1 MLQHA
6 ELAKKKY
13 GRPHS
18 LCLEDQLLLTLN
30 YLRCYR
36 TQIELSADYNLA
48 ESNVNRTIQKVE
60 NALIQLRIFALPKRN
75 QKFSEGD
82 YVIVDVTESQI
93 ERPKKQRKF
102 YSGKKKKHTLKTQV
116 ILNPRLKQ
124 IVSIQVESGRKH
136 DLTIA
141 RKYLKEMIIY
151 PCIMADL
158 AYKGFH
164 QIKSKLLIP
173 IKKPK
178 NLSLPKIA
186 KKINQE
192 ISRRRITIEHINGK
206 LKHFRILTERYRN
219 RRKRFRG
226 GSGNLNNTYK

>member
-1 MLQHA
+1 M
-6 ELAKKKY
+6 
-13 GRPHS
+13 S
-18 LCLEDQLLLTLN
+18 LSH
-30 YLRCYR
+30 R
-36 TQIELSADYNLA
+36 LS
-48 ESNVNRTIQKVE
+48 V
-60 NALIQLRIFALPKRN
+60 
-75 QKFSEGD
+75 
-82 YVIVDVTESQI
+82 
-93 ERPKKQRKF
+93 PKKQRKF

-116 ILNPRLKQ
+116 IFNPRLKQ
-124 IVSIQVESGRKH
+124 IVSIQVESGKKH

-186 KKINQE
+186 KQINQE
-192 ISRRRITIEHINGK
+192 ISRRRITIEHEPYRVCRRLNILRDYSDEKTK
-206 LKHFRILTERYRN
+206 LYPRN
-219 RRKRFRG
+219 
-226 GSGNLNNTYK
+226 